1 MTRLTWAQFRA
12 VFPGHKLVQ
21 SKFNCSRDILLHL
34 FRVCHFHGVLV
45 NKQVSRN
52 THIMWTARG
61 HLLENLKTKLSDV
74 FLWIEQPARLLY
86 VAAQVCWAIVPICRG
101 QTRMETQPVCAAW
114 LCDPCSR
121 DCILGGFSRKTAWQG
136 CHHCCHSPLSAA
148 GSAS

>member
-45 NKQVSRN
+45 NKQVLRN
-52 THIMWTARG
+52 THMNSQRAFVEKSENQIIWCLSMYQATSPFALCCCSGLLG
-61 HLLENLKTKLSDV
+61 HRANLQRTNKDGAMTSV
-74 FLWIEQPARLLY
+74 CC
-86 VAAQVCWAIVPICRG
+86 VAF
-101 QTRMETQPVCAAW
+101 
-114 LCDPCSR
+114 CDPCSR
-121 DCILGGFSRKTAWQG
+121 DCILGGFSRKTDWQG